1 MMDPRSSDRLLSGA
15 VGPIRRSRG
24 ALRRAAAAVE
34 LALILPLFI
43 TIVLATVDFG
53 RFAYMYLSVINA
65 SRAAAGFA
73 SCTPYSAGSLG
84 NWRQAVR
91 EAVMDDLREMRLQ
104 PGFDATRLNI
114 STPVV
119 TTEAGTGFRRVT
131 ITVTYRFETIVNWP
145 LLPGQFDLG
154 QTVEMRRV
162 R

>member
-91 EAVMDDLREMRLQ
+91 EAVMDEMSEQR
-104 PGFDATRLNI
+104 GFDATRLNI
-114 STPVV
+114 STPLV
-119 TTEAGTGFRRVT
+119 TTEAGTGFRRVQ
-131 ITVTYRFETIVNWP
+131 ITVTYRFETVVNWP